1 MSDAALY
8 HTTAATLAS
17 ARISMGAAWLLAA
30 LACMAIL
37 IAPFYGAVYAAVF
50 VAVLLLASAY
60 LHLRLHLDALLLRTL
75 ASGQLQ
81 DAEFEAA
88 LLQLRLRKKSLNHSA
103 HSRCIACLADT
114 CTTYSGAPVNCARMI
129 ARWVAS
135 SSICHGRLVP
145 WK

>member
-17 ARISMGAAWLLAA
+17 ARISMTAAWLLAA

-50 VAVLLLASAY
+50 LATLLLASAY
-60 LHLRLHLDALLLRTL
+60 LHLRLHLDALLLQAL
-75 ASGQLQ
+75 ATGQLQ

-103 HSRCIACLADT
+103 HSRCIACLAVWYKALVIDSVLSLLSVIT
-114 CTTYSGAPVNCARMI
+114 LVSTT
-129 ARWVAS
+129 
-135 SSICHGRLVP
+135 L
-145 WK
+145 

>member
-50 VAVLLLASAY
+50 VAVCAIGISVVMLLIAQKDVGLAFTKLAEGAFGNKMNFA
-60 LHLRLHLDALLLRTL
+60 RTLRTMAPLMLMAL
-75 ASGQLQ
+75 AFS
-81 DAEFEAA
+81 
-88 LLQLRLRKKSLNHSA
+88 
-103 HSRCIACLADT
+103 
-114 CTTYSGAPVNCARMI
+114 V
-129 ARWVAS
+129 
-135 SSICHGRLVP
+135 
-145 WK
+145 